1 MNASSIRTWTGRSSS
16 TEPVNAWSNLAR
28 AAVAAAALTIFITP
42 PASASVPAFDGPTIK
57 NPRLAPNF
65 ALRDQ
70 DSQTVELSHL
80 RGKAVL
86 LTFLYTHCPDA
97 CPLTAVRLNGA
108 LAALGPERT
117 HVRVLAVSV
126 DPRRDTRQA
135 VAGFISSHHL
145 LQQFRYL
152 TGPRTK
158 LAAIWRLYGIS
169 SHPAGGDKTLDHTLY
184 TLLIDPQGRG
194 RVLYDSTATST
205 IIDHDLRLILAN
217 HP

>member
-1 MNASSIRTWTGRSSS
+1 
-16 TEPVNAWSNLAR
+16 VNAWSNLTR
-28 AAVAAAALTIFITP
+28 AAVAAAALIIFIP
-42 PASASVPAFDGPTIK
+42 GSANAATPAFDGPTIK

-65 ALRDQ
+65 VLRDQ
-70 DSQTVELSHL
+70 DSQTIELSHL

-117 HVRVLAVSV
+117 RVRVLAVSV
-126 DPRRDTRQA
+126 DPHGDTRQA
-135 VAGFISSHHL
+135 VAAFISSHHL

-152 TGPRTK
+152 VGPRTK
-158 LAAIWRLYGIS
+158 LATIWRLYGID
-169 SHPAGGDKTLDHTLY
+169 SHPAGGDKALDHTLY
-184 TLLIDPQGRG
+184 TLLIDPKGRG
-194 RVLYDSTATST
+194 RVVYDSTATSS
-205 IIDHDLRLILAN
+205 IIDHDLRLVLGL

>member
-1 MNASSIRTWTGRSSS
+1 M
-16 TEPVNAWSNLAR
+16 NAWSNLTR
-28 AAVAAAALTIFITP
+28 AAVAAAALIIFIP
-42 PASASVPAFDGPTIK
+42 GPANAATPAFDGPTIK

-70 DSQTVELSHL
+70 DSQTIELSHL

-117 HVRVLAVSV
+117 RVRVLAVSV
-126 DPRRDTRQA
+126 DPHGDTQQA
-135 VAGFISSHHL
+135 VAAFISSHHL

-158 LAAIWRLYGIS
+158 LATIWRLYGIA
-169 SHPAGGDKTLDHTLY
+169 SHPAGGDKALDHTLY
-184 TLLIDPQGRG
+184 TLLIDPKGRG
-194 RVLYDSTATST
+194 RVVYDSTATSS
-205 IIDHDLRLILAN
+205 IIGHDLRLVLGL

>member
-1 MNASSIRTWTGRSSS
+1 M
-16 TEPVNAWSNLAR
+16 
-28 AAVAAAALTIFITP
+28 VAAAALTIFIP
-42 PASASVPAFDGPTIK
+42 SAANAATPAFDGPTIK

-70 DSQTVELSHL
+70 DGQTIELSHL

-97 CPLTAVRLNGA
+97 CPLTAVRLNEA

-117 HVRVLAVSV
+117 RVRVLAVSV
-126 DPRRDTRQA
+126 DPHGDTRQA
-135 VAGFISSHHL
+135 VARFISSHHL

-152 TGPRTK
+152 TGPGPT
-158 LAAIWRLYGIS
+158 LAATWREYGIS
-169 SHPAGGDKTLDHTLY
+169 THPAVGVKALDHTLY
-184 TLLIDPQGRG
+184 TLLIDPKGRG

-205 IIDHDLRLILAN
+205 VIDHDLRLILVN
-217 HP
+217 HR

>member
-16 TEPVNAWSNLAR
+16 TEPVNAWPNLAR
-28 AAVAAAALTIFITP
+28 AAVAAAALTIFI
-42 PASASVPAFDGPTIK
+42 PAPANGAAPAFDGPTIK

-65 ALRDQ
+65 TLRDQ
-70 DSQTVELSHL
+70 DSQTIELSHL

-126 DPRRDTRQA
+126 DPRRDTSQA

-184 TLLIDPQGRG
+184 TLLIDPKGRG

-205 IIDHDLRLILAN
+205 IIDHDLRLILASY
-217 HP
+217 P

>member
-1 MNASSIRTWTGRSSS
+1 
-16 TEPVNAWSNLAR
+16 VNAWSNLTR
-28 AAVAAAALTIFITP
+28 AAVAAAALIIFIP
-42 PASASVPAFDGPTIK
+42 GSANAATPAFDGPTIK

-70 DSQTVELSHL
+70 DSQTIELSHL
-80 RGKAVL
+80 RGRAVL

-126 DPRRDTRQA
+126 DPHGDTRQA
-135 VAGFISSHHL
+135 VAAVISSHHL

-152 TGPRTK
+152 VGPRTK
-158 LAAIWRLYGIS
+158 LATIWRLYGID
-169 SHPAGGDKTLDHTLY
+169 SHPAGGDKALDHTLY
-184 TLLIDPQGRG
+184 TLLIDPEGRG
-194 RVLYDSTATST
+194 RVVYDSTATSS
-205 IIDHDLRLILAN
+205 IIDHDLRLVLGL

>member
-1 MNASSIRTWTGRSSS
+1 MNASSTRIWTGRSSS
-16 TEPVNAWSNLAR
+16 TRPVNAWSNLTR
-28 AAVAAAALTIFITP
+28 AAVAAAALIIFIP
-42 PASASVPAFDGPTIK
+42 GSANAATPAFDGPTIK

-65 ALRDQ
+65 VLRDQ
-70 DSQTVELSHL
+70 DSQTIELSHL

-117 HVRVLAVSV
+117 RVRVLAVSV
-126 DPRRDTRQA
+126 DPHGDTRQA
-135 VAGFISSHHL
+135 VAAFISSHHL

-152 TGPRTK
+152 VGPRTK
-158 LAAIWRLYGIS
+158 LATIWRLYGID
-169 SHPAGGDKTLDHTLY
+169 SHPAGGDKALDHTLY
-184 TLLIDPQGRG
+184 TLLIDPEGRG
-194 RVLYDSTATST
+194 RVVYDSTATST
-205 IIDHDLRLILAN
+205 IIAHDLRLVLGL

>member
-1 MNASSIRTWTGRSSS
+1 VR
-16 TEPVNAWSNLAR
+16 VLSNLTR
-28 AAVAAAALTIFITP
+28 ATVAAAALTTFIP
-42 PASASVPAFDGPTIK
+42 SAANAAAPAFDGPTIK

-70 DSQTVELSHL
+70 DGQTIELSHL

-108 LAALGPERT
+108 LAALGRERT
-117 HVRVLAVSV
+117 RVRVLAVSV
-126 DPRRDTRQA
+126 DPYGDTRQA

-152 TGPRTK
+152 TGPRSAI
-158 LAAIWRLYGIS
+158 AATWREYGIS
-169 SHPAGGDKTLDHTLY
+169 SHPAGGNKALDHTLY
-184 TLLIDPQGRG
+184 TLLIDPKGRG
-194 RVLYDSTATST
+194 RVLYDSTATSA

>member
-1 MNASSIRTWTGRSSS
+1 M
-16 TEPVNAWSNLAR
+16 NAWSNLTR
-28 AAVAAAALTIFITP
+28 AAVVAAALTIFIP
-42 PASASVPAFDGPTIK
+42 SAANAAAPGFDGPTIK

-70 DSQTVELSHL
+70 DGWTVELSHL

-108 LAALGPERT
+108 LAGLGPERT
-117 HVRVLAVSV
+117 RVRVLAVSV

-145 LQQFRYL
+145 LRQFRYL
-152 TGPRTK
+152 TGPRAK
-158 LAAIWRLYGIS
+158 LATIWRLYGIA
-169 SHPAGGDKTLDHTLY
+169 SHPAGGDKALDHTLY
-184 TLLIDPQGRG
+184 TLLIDPKGRG

-205 IIDHDLRLILAN
+205 IIDHDLRIILAN